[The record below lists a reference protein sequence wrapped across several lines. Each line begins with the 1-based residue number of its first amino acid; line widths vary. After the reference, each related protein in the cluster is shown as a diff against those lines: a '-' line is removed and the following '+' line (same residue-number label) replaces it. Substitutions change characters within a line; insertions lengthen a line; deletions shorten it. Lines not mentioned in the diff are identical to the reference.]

1 MSNQIS
7 KEYMPDESE
16 EEDLDEIEDIA
27 AVDSDLEVEE

>member
-16 EEDLDEIEDIA
+16 EEDLDEMED
-27 AVDSDLEVEE
+27 VDSEETIEVVE